1 MAARRSRRSGAS
13 RAKRAG
19 GRRPRPA
26 RRQVG
31 YAVVGLGYIAQAAIL
46 PAFAHAR
53 RNSRLAAL
61 VSGEPRKRRAIGRRY
76 GIEAG
81 AVYDYEDFD
90 ACLARPDVDA
100 VYVALPNAMHRDFV
114 VAAARAG
121 KHVLCEKPLAVTGG
135 ECTEM
140 IEAAA
145 RNGVRLMTA
154 YRLHFERA
162 NLEAVEIVRSGRLG
176 EPRAFHSFFAMQV
189 DDDNVRLA
197 PPDRGGGPLYD
208 IGIYCINAARYLF
221 RAEPSEVFA
230 TEASIG
236 DRRFAQTPE
245 MVSAVMR
252 FPVERLATFT
262 CSFGAADAGWY
273 EVVGTKGRLRL
284 EPAYEYAEPLVLNL
298 EIGGRR
304 RTRRFAKRD
313 QFAPELLYFSDCVL
327 RGEEPEP
334 SGREGLA
341 DVRVIRALL
350 ESARTGRTVA
360 LDEDFERHKR
370 PTLAL
375 ETRRPPV
382 PAMPPLVGA
391 SSPSGD

>member
-1 MAARRSRRSGAS
+1 MTARRSRRSGVQKERS
-13 RAKRAG
+13 RATGKARPS
-19 GRRPRPA
+19 PRP
-26 RRQVG
+26 VG
-31 YAVVGLGYIAQAAIL
+31 YAVVGLGYIAQAAVL

-53 RNSRLAAL
+53 RNSRLVAL
-61 VSGEPRKRRAIGRRY
+61 VSGEARKRRAIGRRY
-76 GIEAG
+76 GVD
-81 AVYDYEDFD
+81 AVFDYEEFD
-90 ACLARPDVDA
+90 ACLARTDVDA

-121 KHVLCEKPLAVTGG
+121 KHVLCEKPLAVTSG
-135 ECTEM
+135 ECAEM

-189 DDDNVRLA
+189 DDDNIRLA

-230 TEASIG
+230 MEASIG
-236 DRRFAQTPE
+236 DRRFAHTPE

-262 CSFGAADAGWY
+262 CSFGAADIGWY
-273 EVVGTKGRLRL
+273 EIVGTKGRLRL
-284 EPAYEYAEPLVLNL
+284 EPAYEYAEPLVHHL
-298 EIGGRR
+298 EVGERR
-304 RTRRFAKRD
+304 RSRRFAKRD
-313 QFAPELLYFSDCVL
+313 QFAPELLYFSDCIL
-327 RGEEPEP
+327 SGKEPEP

-341 DVRVIRALL
+341 DVRVIRALI

-375 ETRRPPV
+375 ETRRPPI
-382 PAMPPLVGA
+382 PEAPPLVGA
-391 SSPSGD
+391 SSPSGS